1 MKVKKHYNIG
11 DIVWIYGIN
20 SLSNKATQG
29 KVVHSFQ
36 MTGYDGVFY
45 IVAVPTE
52 IEDLLEVRTW
62 HNISQDQRGPVGSF
76 REAVQDPVTAK
87 KFLSR
92 VGIVMEDGALH
103 DPDDKYTGD
112 GHEDMGSTL
121 DDFYNDEPTPDEIHA
136 AMERAKQ
143 SSTMQPLNLKD
154 HPPKRRYFKK
164 KPKA

>member
-20 SLSNKATQG
+20 SLSNKSTQG

-103 DPDDKYTGD
+103 NPDDEYTGD
-112 GHEDMGSTL
+112 ERDDMGGTL
-121 DDFYNDEPTPDEIHA
+121 EEYEDDISPDAIHA
-136 AMERAKQ
+136 AMERSQK
-143 SSTMQPLNLKD
+143 SSTMPPLNLKD

-164 KPKA
+164 KPKV